1 MSTVFGDN
9 GLAATAVVFLLPLG
23 FLIVVGGYCEAR
35 WRFYSALRNWFRKPK
50 GPPPE
55 SFDAEGDP
63 GLVRWLERQS
73 PILRRPDLSS
83 KKALESWQKSLRA
96 SLLELFNVS
105 DITSPIEVRTRRIQ
119 STVVADQ
126 IKRIFMTFES
136 FDGTKIPA
144 YLFLPPCAD
153 PLPGIVVLHGHVN
166 EDEQG
171 ITQTGGIVDSYQHGC
186 ALELAKAGYVSL
198 TMEFRG
204 FGYLGARV
212 GADHHLVAY
221 NSLLGGSFYKSILTK
236 DIRYAVA
243 FLQSLEQVV
252 PYQIGMTGVSYGGEM
267 AVTYSAL
274 DERIK
279 AVVCQGFGV
288 GLGGQPGVVGFQQA
302 NQQPYFYHL
311 IPGHNRY
318 MQQEDIFFLMAPRPM
333 LAVWGNTD
341 FYGTGE
347 FFKTVEKAYECLDSS
362 EHCGFEIVS
371 GGHEYF
377 LKPALQ
383 FFKNHL

>member
-1 MSTVFGDN
+1 MSTLFGDN
-9 GLAATAVVFLLPLG
+9 GLAAPAVVFLLILG
-23 FLIVVGGYCEAR
+23 VLIFVGGYGEAR
-35 WRFYSALRNWFRKPK
+35 WRFYSALRKWFRKPK

-55 SFDAEGDP
+55 SFEVEGDP
-63 GLVRWLERQS
+63 GLIHWLERQS
-73 PILRRPDLSS
+73 PFLGRPDHSS
-83 KKALESWQKSLRA
+83 KKAFQSWQKSLRA
-96 SLLELFNVS
+96 SLLELFDVP
-105 DITSPIEVRTRRIQ
+105 DIASPIEVRTRRIR

-126 IKRIFMTFES
+126 INRIFMTFES
-136 FDGTKIPA
+136 FDGTKIPV

-153 PLPGIVVLHGHVN
+153 PLPGIIVLHGHVN

-198 TMEFRG
+198 AMEFRG
-204 FGYLGARV
+204 FGYLGAQV
-212 GADHHLVAY
+212 GADHRLIAY
-221 NSLLGGSFYKSILTK
+221 NALLAGSFYKSVLTK
-236 DIRYAVA
+236 DIRYAFA
-243 FLQSLEQVV
+243 FLQSLKEVV
-252 PYQIGMTGVSYGGEM
+252 PCRIGMTGVSYGGEM

-279 AVVCQGFGV
+279 AVACQGFGG
-288 GLGGQPGVVGFQQA
+288 GLGGQPGAVGFHQTEQH
-302 NQQPYFYHL
+302 PYFYHL

-318 MQQEDIFFLMAPRPM
+318 MQQEDMFFLVAPRPL

-341 FYGTGE
+341 FYGTEE
-347 FFKTVEKAYECLDSS
+347 FFKAIGKAYECLDSS
-362 EHCGFEIVS
+362 GHCDFEIVS